1 VEGFKLVSFF
11 FFYKDR
17 IDYFPVTIS
26 QPETL
31 MKAWRK
37 ADGRN
42 AADLYTSTVYKLQAE
57 TKYKVTEFL
66 SKSMD
71 YGETV

>member
-1 VEGFKLVSFF
+1 
-11 FFYKDR
+11 
-17 IDYFPVTIS
+17 
-26 QPETL
+26 